1 ERREHYRRLLPPE
14 PGADVASEER
24 AVVAVRLPDG
34 MVCRREWRRADTVGD
49 VYNWL
54 HTLPQKDL
62 LPFPLSRAALT
73 TTFPR
78 RLLPRAAFVSIS
90 LAHADLCPRA
100 VLVVEEEADLF
111 PRAVLVVEGEVDENE
126 GEGQGNVRMRLGGQ
140 RNENEGEKAGK
151 CGGRAAV

>member
-90 LAHADLCPRA
+90 LAH
-100 VLVVEEEADLF
+100 
-111 PRAVLVVEGEVDENE
+111 
-126 GEGQGNVRMRLGGQ
+126 
-140 RNENEGEKAGK
+140 
-151 CGGRAAV
+151 